1 METQTIEIT
10 AEQANKIRQD
20 CNHYIDLNN
29 TLEKLYTNPDFQK
42 VFMKN
47 YLEDE
52 AIRLVQLLGDPS
64 LNMGGKKAEYREDL
78 QERMIGIAR
87 FSEYLRYI
95 PLKAD
100 QARKTLD
107 DLANANYQD

>member
-1 METQTIEIT
+1 MKKIVLFFLIIFSIFSILINMASLTYVS
-10 AEQANKIRQD
+10 ANVIDEVRVYKIYDENSNLLFERD
-20 CNHYIDLNN
+20 EVELGD
-29 TLEKLYTNPDFQK
+29 
-42 VFMKN
+42 N
-47 YLEDE
+47 YLSKDFKYYEV
-52 AIRLVQLLGDPS
+52 IS
-64 LNMGGKKAEYREDL
+64 LDK
-78 QERMIGIAR
+78 ERMIGIAR